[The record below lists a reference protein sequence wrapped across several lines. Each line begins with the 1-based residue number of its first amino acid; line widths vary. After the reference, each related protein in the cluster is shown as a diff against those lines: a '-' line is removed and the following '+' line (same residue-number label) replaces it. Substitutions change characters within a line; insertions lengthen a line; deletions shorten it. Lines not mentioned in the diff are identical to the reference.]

1 MSQKYLL
8 DTNAYFNFLRA
19 VQAEKNGDTQ
29 YSETIEKIKNGNPC
43 VSVIT
48 KVEIISVLGK
58 YARGKNGGLQQC
70 NCIISEDGQRCSN
83 MRYEKPRKRWKSKKI
98 KEWKKLIEETMEGK
112 SKLINLELLP
122 FDLDTIKEAQKI
134 VEHALT
140 FSFASMDAMIAATA
154 RCENSKEVG
163 VIVVTSDKGLKAC
176 LEKCNISIWDAFEN
190 FGQ

>member
-19 VQAEKNGDTQ
+19 VQAEKSGDTQ
-29 YSETIEKIKNGNPC
+29 YEGVIKKIKEGNPC
-43 VSVIT
+43 ISIIT

-58 YARGKNGGLQQC
+58 YARGKTGGYQRCDCL
-70 NCIISEDGQRCSN
+70 ISEEGQRCSN
-83 MRYEKPRKRWKSKKI
+83 MRYEKPRKRWKTRKI
-98 KEWKKLIEETMEGK
+98 KEWKKLIEETMEGE
-112 SKLINLELLP
+112 SKLVSLEVLP
-122 FDLDTIKEAQKI
+122 FDLDTIKDAQKV
-134 VEHALT
+134 VEYALT

-154 RCENSKEVG
+154 RREIADKND

-176 LEKCNISIWDAFEN
+176 LEKCKIPIWDAFEG